1 MSTKAFRSVKYSF
14 INITLA
20 ALILMLYIAITS
32 PDIQAAMGT
41 VYGRPYYRGTQK
53 NAVALQCAV
62 TWNASALDKILDEL
76 KANECRIT
84 FFVSGE
90 WASENGEKLL
100 RIVRDGHEIG
110 TMGMKP
116 FEDGDTAWL
125 IEDIADSAET
135 IKSVCGVEPKL
146 YYSGTRNL
154 PSSSRAASKLDMIHV
169 LCTVDLLSA
178 RGTSADILKRALDSS
193 NEGNII
199 LIQPTA
205 GAAEALPA
213 ILKAYKDKGLEVTE
227 TGTVLGF
234 NTR

>member
-1 MSTKAFRSVKYSF
+1 MSTKAFRRIKYSL

-20 ALILMLYIAITS
+20 ALILLLYIAITS

-41 VYGRPYYRGTQK
+41 VYGRPYYRGTEK
-53 NAVALQCAV
+53 NMIALQCAV
-62 TWNASALDKILDEL
+62 TWNASSLDKILDEL
-76 KANECRIT
+76 KADECHIT

-90 WASENGEKLL
+90 WAEENDEKLL
-100 RIVRDGHEIG
+100 RIAQDGHEIG

-116 FEDGDTAWL
+116 FEDGDIAWL
-125 IEDIADSAET
+125 TADIADSAKS
-135 IKSVCGVEPKL
+135 IKSICGVEPKL

-154 PSSSRAASKLDMIHV
+154 SSSSRAASKLDMIHV
-169 LCTVDLLSA
+169 LCTVDLLCA
-178 RGTSADILKRALDSS
+178 RGTSADILQRALDSS

-213 ILKAYKDKGLEVTE
+213 ILEAYRGKDLEVSG